1 MQHKHIVVCKNNN
14 NYNYNIIQNRTAIT
28 KEQVELFK
36 IFVGNN
42 SIPDNHAVSYF
53 DKFNPK
59 VKDAAENYFKNVYRE
74 DYLTFRYVYKN
85 RGSKIHKFRFSD
97 DVDNLFLAA
106 QDDYLSVVKPRLFM
120 DNNKEIVRD
129 KKIKC
134 IGALNI
140 ANNSNISVW

>member
-1 MQHKHIVVCKNNN
+1 M
-14 NYNYNIIQNRTAIT
+14 
-28 KEQVELFK
+28 
-36 IFVGNN
+36 
-42 SIPDNHAVSYF
+42 
-53 DKFNPK
+53 
-59 VKDAAENYFKNVYRE
+59 KDAAENYFKNVYRE

-140 ANNSNISVW
+140 ANNSNISVWWSDEFYFIKYLFIYSYLNKLKLKF